1 VEERRFK
8 RRVKMRKENWAS
20 APVLNSECLMDQ
32 FKKLIEA
39 ATHGNLAEVKAI
51 AERHPELVNQ
61 RDPIGATA
69 LHYAA
74 FGGHCDVVRALV
86 ECRADL
92 NVTDSKFGGTP
103 AGWAI
108 EYIREMGGFLGIEL
122 ADFAHAI
129 RRGDLEW
136 ATRFLRRFPKL
147 RDASDTEGKPF
158 RQLARESGN
167 AQIAKLFD

>member
-1 VEERRFK
+1 MNEFE
-8 RRVKMRKENWAS
+8 
-20 APVLNSECLMDQ
+20 
-32 FKKLIEA
+32 KLIEA
-39 ATHGNLAEVKAI
+39 ASHGNLSEVKAI

-61 RDPIGATA
+61 RDQTGATA

-74 FGGHCDVVRALV
+74 FGGHCDIVRALV
-86 ECRADL
+86 KSGANL
-92 NVTDSKFGGTP
+92 NAIDSKFGGTP

-136 ATRFLRRFPKL
+136 TTRFLRRFPKL
-147 RDASDTEGKPF
+147 RDACDPEGKSF

-167 AQIAKLFD
+167 EQIAKLFD